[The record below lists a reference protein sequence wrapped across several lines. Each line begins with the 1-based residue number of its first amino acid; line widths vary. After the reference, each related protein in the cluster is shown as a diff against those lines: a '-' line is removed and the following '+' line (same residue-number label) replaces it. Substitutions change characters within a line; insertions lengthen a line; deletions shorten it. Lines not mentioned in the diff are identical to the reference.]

1 MVAAT
6 TDDLMENARRDEND
20 VLRVPMV
27 RLNLVSLGAVDCSLA
42 VTINGPVC
50 LMILLRFSFL

>member
-27 RLNLVSLGAVDCSLA
+27 RLTLVSLGAVDCSLA
-42 VTINGPVC
+42 GTNNSPMC
-50 LMILLRFSFL
+50 LVILLRFSFL

>member
-20 VLRVPMV
+20 LLRVLVV
-27 RLNLVSLGAVDCSLA
+27 RLALVLPGAVDCSLA
-42 VTINGPVC
+42 VTNNSPV
-50 LMILLRFSFL
+50 

>member
-6 TDDLMENARRDEND
+6 TDDLVENARRDEND

-27 RLNLVSLGAVDCSLA
+27 RLTLVSLGAVDCSLA
-42 VTINGPVC
+42 VTNNSGV
-50 LMILLRFSFL
+50 

>member
-27 RLNLVSLGAVDCSLA
+27 SLTLVSLGAVDCSLV
-42 VTINGPVC
+42 VTNNSPVC
-50 LMILLRFSFL
+50 LVILLLFSFL